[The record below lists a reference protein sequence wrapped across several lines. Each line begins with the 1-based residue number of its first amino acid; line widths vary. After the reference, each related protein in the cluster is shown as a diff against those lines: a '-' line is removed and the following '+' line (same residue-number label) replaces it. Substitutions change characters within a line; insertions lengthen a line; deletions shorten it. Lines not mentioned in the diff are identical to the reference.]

1 MNIEIKTLIKA
12 ICQEENEVLLRFHLN
27 QLKKD
32 KPDLI
37 DYLDKNSYYHTDQ
50 SIKIKLQEIIKTIE
64 G

>member
-1 MNIEIKTLIKA
+1 MNIGVKKLIKT
-12 ICQEENEVLLRFHLN
+12 ICNEENETLLKFNLN
-27 QLKKD
+27 QLRKD

-37 DYLDKNSYYHTDQ
+37 NYLDRNSYYHTDE